1 MFKAIKDMTF
11 KAIKYRHLPETLET
25 ETEVISRCMSRKGQ
39 QRLGFSLCL
48 QNHQLFSTVSLTEVL

>member
-11 KAIKYRHLPETLET
+11 KAIKYRHFPETLET

-39 QRLGFSLCL
+39 QRLGFSLSAKSPAL
-48 QNHQLFSTVSLTEVL
+48 LYGQSY

>member
-1 MFKAIKDMTF
+1 MFKTIKDVTF

-39 QRLGFSLCL
+39 QRLGFSLSAKSPAL
-48 QNHQLFSTVSLTEVL
+48 LYGQS